1 MDIEALVTDI
11 YISRAVF
18 EIFRF
23 DHFLNSSSGVVE
35 PSLISGNVRENVLDV
50 ASDP

>member
-11 YISRAVF
+11 YISRAVLRYSDLT
-18 EIFRF
+18 I
-23 DHFLNSSSGVVE
+23 FLNSSSGVVE